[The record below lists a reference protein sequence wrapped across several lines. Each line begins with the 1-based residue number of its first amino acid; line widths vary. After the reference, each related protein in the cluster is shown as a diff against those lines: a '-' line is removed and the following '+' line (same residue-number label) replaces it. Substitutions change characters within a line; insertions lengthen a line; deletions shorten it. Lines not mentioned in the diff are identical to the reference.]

1 MKKVLLSSVIALCVF
16 IMACKN
22 SGGLMSS
29 GDRTSYGYEFKILSK
44 GTGTNTIKTGD
55 VVDYTMYG
63 YLNDTMKGQPYI
75 TQVELLPGD
84 SIQRKN
90 LPFVDMMYML
100 REGDSAQVI
109 QKLDT
114 IKSLPPQLKPT
125 DVIKYVVKVR
135 KVKDAAT
142 AKKEK
147 EEAMAMSTGLTNN
160 LKEMIT
166 KYNAKKLENII
177 TTASGLKYVILEKGT
192 GEVTKPGAQLSVH
205 YIGMNS
211 DGSEFDQSYKRG
223 QPISFPVGT
232 GGVIKGWDEVGTTLP
247 KGTKLVAIIPS
258 ELGYG
263 AAGSPPA
270 IQPNATLF
278 FYMDIQK

>member
-1 MKKVLLSSVIALCVF
+1 MKNLLFLSIIAITALLVS
-16 IMACKN
+16 CKN
-22 SGGLMSS
+22 GGGAGASGN
-29 GDRTSYGYEFKILSK
+29 RTSFGYEFQLLTK
-44 GTGTNTIKTGD
+44 GTGTNLIKTGD

-63 YLNDTMKGQPYI
+63 YLNDTLKGQPYI

-100 REGDSAQVI
+100 KEGDSAQVI
-109 QKLDT
+109 QRLDT
-114 IKSLPPQLKPT
+114 IKSLPPQLKKT
-125 DVIKYVVKVR
+125 DIIKYVVKVR

-142 AKKEK
+142 AKTEK
-147 EEAMAMSTGLTNN
+147 EAAMKASASLSNN
-160 LKEMIT
+160 LKEMIA
-166 KYNAKKLENII
+166 KFNAKKMENVV
-177 TTASGLKYVILEKGT
+177 TTASGLKYVILEKGA
-192 GEVTKPGAQLSVH
+192 GAVTKPGDQISVH

-232 GGVIKGWDEVGTTLP
+232 GGVIKGWDEIGTTLP
-247 KGTKLVAIIPS
+247 KGSKLVAIIPS

-278 FYMDIQK
+278 FYMDIQN